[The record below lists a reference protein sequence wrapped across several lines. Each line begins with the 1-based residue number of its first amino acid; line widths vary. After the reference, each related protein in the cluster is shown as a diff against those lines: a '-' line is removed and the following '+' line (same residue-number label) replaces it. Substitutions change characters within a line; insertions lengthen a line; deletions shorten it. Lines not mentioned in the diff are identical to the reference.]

1 MPSKAKVSGNIIII
15 ISSSSSISILIVVG
29 TKVRATVRV
38 SRPGPRGEAAA
49 LRARDEAARGEAAYN
64 LVIFIRYKLR
74 IQKHR

>member
-29 TKVRATVRV
+29 TCHGPCVA
-38 SRPGPRGEAAA
+38 RPGPRGEAAA